1 MNHDK
6 SDTAQPVA
14 GTDAVVQPW
23 VDYWMKQYEQ
33 NTQLTQAL
41 MAGVPPQVE
50 PEAIRKEWL
59 GTMSKSIEAFM
70 RTPTFLEGMRQN
82 SEAITAT
89 KITSELAKQELAR
102 QAGVPH
108 IQDISGLYDRLET
121 AHEVLLQRLQK
132 IEDRLTGIESKLDE
146 KPASPAKKKNA
157 SSRGS
162 KATD

>member
-6 SDTAQPVA
+6 TDTAQPVA

-33 NTQLTQAL
+33 NTQWTQAL

-70 RTPTFLEGMRQN
+70 RTPTFLGRHAAKLGGDHGHQN
-82 SEAITAT
+82 HFGIG
-89 KITSELAKQELAR
+89 QAR
-102 QAGVPH
+102 ACA
-108 IQDISGLYDRLET
+108 SGRRA
-121 AHEVLLQRLQK
+121 AHSRYQRLVRPTGNRARSRCCSVFRKSK
-132 IEDRLTGIESKLDE
+132 I
-146 KPASPAKKKNA
+146 A
-157 SSRGS
+157 
-162 KATD
+162 